1 MHRDNLVVGCTT
13 KPHDGLFYYSYEY
26 AIALDCPLVIITHPD
41 FEQSDYIDAINEK
54 YTVCKNVVFDEDF
67 FPADETCLLMGR
79 SLLTVPYL
87 NIDKYTDDQLMIM
100 FLLFKCLIVVYSENH
115 PEDYPKAVEYFK
127 SKTYDLC
134 DHEVYPNGVGDHF
147 EKHINFSIYKD
158 PVDDVQFEYLFLGTN
173 KRYYDTVEKTIDKYL
188 DYVDHGI
195 LVYDDKYTR
204 RDLNN
209 VYVPVNNLL
218 GKFKTY
224 VYTKDYF
231 DPAPR
236 LIQECKYYGKDI
248 IYARDKN
255 IVDGGSVYYER
266 GIKCTS
272 DGIETIRNIDINI

>member
-1 MHRDNLVVGCTT
+1 LNIVCTS

-26 AIALDCPLVIITHPD
+26 SQYLNIPLIIITHPD
-41 FEQSDYIDAINEK
+41 FVPQDYINSIEKK
-54 YTVCKNVVFDEDF
+54 YTVVGDIIFDDYEDGVSIV
-67 FPADETCLLMGR
+67 MGR
-79 SLLTVPYL
+79 SIITIPFLTITKYSSDQKLL
-87 NIDKYTDDQLMIM
+87 MH
-100 FLLFKCLIVVYSENH
+100 LLFKNCIVVYSENH

-173 KRYYDTVEKTIDKYL
+173 QRYYNTAEKIIKKYL
-188 DYVDHGI
+188 NYVDHGI
-195 LVYDDKYTR
+195 LVYDNEYTS

-255 IVDGGSVYYER
+255 IVDGGSIYFKREIQEINVNP
-266 GIKCTS
+266 ILKL
-272 DGIETIRNIDINI
+272 IEDFDE

>member
-1 MHRDNLVVGCTT
+1 MNIVCTS

-26 AIALDCPLVIITHPD
+26 SQYLNIPLIIITHPD
-41 FEQSDYIDAINEK
+41 FVPQDYIDSIEKK
-54 YTVCKNVVFDEDF
+54 YTVVDNIIFDDYEDGVSIV
-67 FPADETCLLMGR
+67 MGR
-79 SLLTVPYL
+79 SIITIPFL
-87 NIDKYTDDQLMIM
+87 NIHKYSDDQNLLMH
-100 FLLFKCLIVVYSENH
+100 LLFKNCIVVYSENH

-127 SKTYDLC
+127 SNTYDLC

-158 PVDDVQFEYLFLGTN
+158 PIDDVQFEYLFLGTN
-173 KRYYDTVEKTIDKYL
+173 QRYYNTVEKTIDKYA
-188 DYVDHGI
+188 DHGI

-236 LIQECKYYGKDI
+236 LIQECKYYDKDI

-255 IVDGGSVYYER
+255 IVDGGSVYYKREIR
-266 GIKCTS
+266 EIDSSPILK
-272 DGIETIRNIDINI
+272 GIEDFL